1 MTIQQLQ
8 QNLNFIKKIIGFENF
23 PDNKENLLI
32 QAFVRRSYSQVHPEW
47 QLNQVL
53 EFIGDSVLDA
63 YFVRKMCL
71 PQNNVFGSFTKK
83 YQFVSTKTE
92 GELTKIKA
100 DYVNGT
106 VLARHIDNLHLAQF
120 LILGKADENN
130 NVRNKQAVKEDL
142 FESIIGAV
150 ALASN
155 FQNEV
160 IDEVC
165 EKMLELKPQEQD
177 ASKKQKVKEM
187 RRLTGSPDAISL
199 DNAIN
204 KLLLLAQKKY
214 ISVPLY
220 SNPQKPIEFDDNGY
234 PVWEISCKVQEY
246 QQYWTSKGSSKKEV
260 KQAAAYHLLCYTI
273 LEYKQE

>member
-8 QNLNFIKKIIGFENF
+8 QNLNFIKKTIGFENF

-32 QAFVRRSYSQVHPEW
+32 QAFVRRSYSQEHPEW
-47 QLNQVL
+47 NHNQVL

-83 YQFVSTKTE
+83 SQFISTKTE

-106 VLARHIDNLHLAQF
+106 ELARHIDNLHLAQF

-160 IDEVC
+160 IDKVC

-187 RRLTGSPDAISL
+187 RRLIGSPDVISL

-234 PVWEISCKVQEY
+234 PVWEISCEVQEY
-246 QQYWTSKGSSKKEV
+246 PKYWISKGSSKKEA
-260 KQAAAYHLLCYTI
+260 KQAAAYHFLCYTI

>member
-32 QAFVRRSYSQVHPEW
+32 QAFVRRSYSQEHPEW
-47 QLNQVL
+47 QHNQVL

-83 YQFVSTKTE
+83 SQFVSTKTE

-187 RRLTGSPDAISL
+187 RRLIGSLDAISL

-234 PVWEISCKVQEY
+234 PVWEIFCKVQEY
-246 QQYWTSKGSSKKEV
+246 QQYWTSKGSSKKEA
-260 KQAAAYHLLCYTI
+260 KQAAAYNLL
-273 LEYKQE
+273 

>member
-8 QNLNFIKKIIGFENF
+8 QNLNFIKKTIGFEDF
-23 PDNKENLLI
+23 PDNKENLLV
-32 QAFVRRSYSQVHPEW
+32 QAFVRRSYSQEHPEW
-47 QLNQVL
+47 HHNQVL
-53 EFIGDSVLDA
+53 EFIGDSVLDT
-63 YFVRKMCL
+63 YFVRKMCF

-106 VLARHIDNLHLAQF
+106 ELARHIDNLNLARF

-155 FQNEV
+155 FQNEI
-160 IDEVC
+160 IDKVC
-165 EKMLELKPQEQD
+165 ERMLELKPQEQS
-177 ASKKQKVKEM
+177 ASKKQKVAEM
-187 RRLTGSPDAISL
+187 RRLIGSPDAITL

-214 ISVPLY
+214 ITVPLY
-220 SNPQKPIEFDDNGY
+220 SNPQKPVDFDENGY
-234 PVWEISCKVQEY
+234 PIWEISCKVQEY
-246 QQYWTSKGSSKKEV
+246 QQYCSKRSSKKEA

>member
-8 QNLNFIKKIIGFENF
+8 QNLNFIKQVIGFENF

-32 QAFVRRSYSQVHPEW
+32 QAFVRRSYSQEHPEW
-47 QLNQVL
+47 HHNQVL
-53 EFIGDSVLDA
+53 EFIGDSVLDT

-71 PQNNVFGSFTKK
+71 PQNDVFGSFTKK

-100 DYVNGT
+100 NYVNGT
-106 VLARHIDNLHLAQF
+106 DLARHIDNLNLARF

-130 NVRNKQAVKEDL
+130 NVRNKQAAKEDL

-160 IDEVC
+160 IDKVC
-165 EKMLELKPQEQD
+165 ERMLELKPQEQS
-177 ASKKQKVKEM
+177 ASKKQKVAEM
-187 RRLTGSPDAISL
+187 RRLTGSPDSISF

-214 ISVPLY
+214 ITAPLY
-220 SNPQKPIEFDDNGY
+220 SSPQKPVEFDENGH
-234 PVWEISCKVQEY
+234 PIWEISCKVQEY
-246 QQYWTSKGSSKKEV
+246 QQYWTCKRSSKKEA
-260 KQAAAYHLLCYTI
+260 KQAAAYRLLCYTI